1 MTLKLNGASNM
12 RSGNF
17 IQALVLAGVFA
28 LQSAASSGQAIG
40 KATSVKT
47 QAEGINEGN
56 TETLSGGSDLYS
68 RESVRT
74 GDSGLADLRFQDNTN
89 LSVGPRS
96 KVRLDQFVYDQSK
109 SAGSVAVEATRGSF
123 RFVVGSRNKAQ
134 VKSPYGVIG
143 VRG

>member
-1 MTLKLNGASNM
+1 MTLKLNGASDM

-17 IQALVLAGVFA
+17 IPALLLAVVFA
-28 LQSAASSGQAIG
+28 LQSATSSAQAIG

-68 RESVRT
+68 
-74 GDSGLADLRFQDNTN
+74 TN
-89 LSVGPRS
+89 ISVGPRS
-96 KVRLDQFVYDQSK
+96 KVRLDQFVYDPSK
-109 SAGSVAVEATRGSF
+109 SAGSVAVEATRGLF

-134 VKSPYGVIG
+134 VKTPYGVIG